1 MHGPDPLQANPLYYK
16 GSEETDKFDKEWEY
30 AKKKQDAQ
38 LDRIERG
45 VDTLSD
51 MAKGMQEEL
60 DKQNPIIDDVDQ
72 QINRVTSK
80 LKVG

>member
-1 MHGPDPLQANPLYYK
+1 
-16 GSEETDKFDKEWEY
+16 
-30 AKKKQDAQ
+30 
-38 LDRIERG
+38 
-45 VDTLSD
+45 

-80 LKVG
+80 LKSNNAKLTGLVTQMRSKRNFCIDIVLLCILLGIVAYLVTMFKKT